1 MEVPCVFSVAFLR
14 EQPAVPQT
22 AGDPSCLPPVSLID
36 ARRAIDTCCRRCS
49 NDEPVFLAST
59 TSADPSH
66 MRHRHFRS
74 QRHDGLRQRMAPG
87 RDSAREAIPPIAR
100 SPAHSRVRPTTPHR
114 LDPTPAEHLPRART
128 PAPSLPSTAT
138 ANRLQACG
146 ERSFGQART
155 PRCLEVNSQTQARS
169 ACTAFPVPIGPIESQ
184 SCACTSSG
192 SFFPALPF
200 WQAGSTEQE
209 RFGRE
214 VGRLGRTSDGPT
226 PGPQRHSRAL
236 ARGATPSRRE
246 LFPRAAVAS

>member
-14 EQPAVPQT
+14 ERPAVPQT

-36 ARRAIDTCCRRCS
+36 ALRAIDTCCRRCS
-49 NDEPVFLAST
+49 NDKTALLVST

-100 SPAHSRVRPTTPHR
+100 SPAHSRVRLTTPHR
-114 LDPTPAEHLPRART
+114 LDPAPAGHLPRVRAAALRR
-128 PAPSLPSTAT
+128 PSAAT
-138 ANRLQACG
+138 ANLPQASG
-146 ERSFGQART
+146 ERSSGQACT
-155 PRCLEVNSQTQARS
+155 PGRLEVNGQTQERS
-169 ACTAFPVPIGPIESQ
+169 ACTASPVSIGTIKPQGRS
-184 SCACTSSG
+184 CTSSR
-192 SFFPALPF
+192 SFFPAMPF
-200 WQAGSTEQE
+200 WQAGSAEQE

-214 VGRLGRTSDGPT
+214 VGRLGRTSDAPT

-236 ARGATPSRRE
+236 ARGATPSRRK